1 MSQCSNMQ
9 KLTAKQA
16 TEKAI
21 CTVCSRRFKCD
32 FNGYEHSRLR
42 DLSCGGCALRNAIIR
57 EWMNDM
63 MGFEK

>member
-1 MSQCSNMQ
+1 MQ

-21 CTVCSRRFKCD
+21 CKVCEKRFRCEY
-32 FNGYEHSRLR
+32 NEYEAPGLKEPF
-42 DLSCGGCALRNAIIR
+42 CGCALRGAIIR